1 MDEYEYVDRKLTE
14 ISRSLLEAVKLL
26 NAFREALI
34 RHGKRS
40 VIADILLEVVNLVTE
55 YISRSNREIIDI
67 SEYLRRKGNQ
77 AK

>member
-67 SEYLRRKGNQ
+67 SEYLRRKRNQ

>member
-1 MDEYEYVDRKLTE
+1 VDEYEYVDRKLTE